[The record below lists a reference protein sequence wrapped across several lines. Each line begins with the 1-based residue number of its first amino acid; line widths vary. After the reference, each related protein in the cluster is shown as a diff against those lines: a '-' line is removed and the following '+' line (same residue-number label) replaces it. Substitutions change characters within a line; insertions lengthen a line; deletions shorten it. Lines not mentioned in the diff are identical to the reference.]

1 MSAASNRPSYFLC
14 DQAGTA
20 IVEFAWALPFLLL
33 TLLGVYNLS
42 QAANAERQLSRLSD
56 GIATQLVTTGVVGA
70 PSYQINYTDLH
81 YANDSA
87 MLEFP
92 LVLSDS
98 YAKNE
103 SWVLWISAYPWPA

>member
-1 MSAASNRPSYFLC
+1 MSAATNRAPHFLG
-14 DQAGTA
+14 DRAGTA

-33 TLLGVYNLS
+33 ALLGVYNLS

-56 GIATQLVTTGVVGA
+56 GIATQLVTNGVVGA

-81 YANDSA
+81 YANDSS

-98 YAKNE
+98 YSKNE
-103 SWVLWISAYPWPA
+103 SWAS

>member
-1 MSAASNRPSYFLC
+1 MSAATNRSPHFLG
-14 DQAGTA
+14 DRAGTA

-33 TLLGVYNLS
+33 ALLGVYNPS

-56 GIATQLVTTGVVGA
+56 GIATQLVTNGA
-70 PSYQINYTDLH
+70 PSYQINYTDIH
-81 YANDSA
+81 YANDSS

-98 YAKNE
+98 CSKHE
-103 SWVLWISAYPWPA
+103 S